1 MIRIAYCPAEPGYSE
16 VGGKGLGVCKSWRDS
31 FDNFKRDMGLANN
44 RHLQRKDRARGF
56 TPENSY
62 WGASNG

>member
-1 MIRIAYCPAEPGYSE
+1 
-16 VGGKGLGVCKSWRDS
+16 
-31 FDNFKRDMGLANN
+31 MGLANN